1 MTDKNI
7 NENTGGNLGVELE
20 NRCRVILIAPTN
32 ADAIK
37 NVEVALS
44 GGDVA
49 SVIVPIGDMSE
60 TQYRVHAIRLVPI
73 IQAAGAA
80 AILVGDTQVLGRNEA
95 DGLFVASGAD
105 DLIEA
110 LEKFSPKKIIG
121 FGGVKDRHQAMMA
134 GDIGPDFVF
143 FGKLNGDIKP
153 EPHRKN
159 IALAEWWSQLIS
171 IPCVVMAGSDLQS
184 VKEIAENHADFVA
197 LSLAV
202 FDHANGPKAG
212 VAEANALLEK
222 YAPSLKQDE

>member
-1 MTDKNI
+1 MTDKNKTEI
-7 NENTGGNLGVELE
+7 DVVELE

-32 ADAIK
+32 DGAVAQL
-37 NVEVALS
+37 EAALS

-49 SVIVPIGDMSE
+49 SVIVPMGDMSE
-60 TQYRVHAIRLVPI
+60 TQYRVHAIKLVSI
-73 IQAAGAA
+73 IQDAGAA

-95 DGLFVASGAD
+95 DGLFISSGVEN
-105 DLIEA
+105 LIEG

-121 FGGVKDRHQAMMA
+121 FGGIKDRHQAMVA

-184 VKEIAENHADFVA
+184 VKLVAENRADFVA

-202 FDHANGPKAG
+202 FDHENGPKAG
-212 VAEANALLEK
+212 VEEANAILEK
-222 YAPSLKQDE
+222 YAPSLKQDDE

>member
-1 MTDKNI
+1 MTDNNKT
-7 NENTGGNLGVELE
+7 ENSVVELE

-32 ADAIK
+32 EDAVAK
-37 NVEVALS
+37 VETALT

-49 SVIVPIGDMSE
+49 SVIIPMGELSE
-60 TQYRVHAIRLVPI
+60 TQYRVHAIKLVSI

-80 AILVGDTQVLGRNEA
+80 AILVGDTQVLGRHEA
-95 DGLFVASGAD
+95 DGLFIASGVN
-105 DLIEA
+105 DLIEG

-121 FGGVKDRHQAMMA
+121 FGGIKDRHQAMVA

-159 IALAEWWSQLIS
+159 IALAEWWSQLVS

-184 VKEIAENHADFVA
+184 VRVVAENRADFVA

-202 FDHANGPKAG
+202 FDHKDGPKAG
-212 VAEANALLEK
+212 VAEANAILEK
-222 YAPSLKQDE
+222 YAPSLEQDDE

>member
-1 MTDKNI
+1 MTDNNI
-7 NENTGGNLGVELE
+7 NENNSVELE
-20 NRCRVILIAPTN
+20 NRCRVILIAPTHEN
-32 ADAIK
+32 AVAD
-37 NVEVALS
+37 VEAALS

-49 SVIVPIGDMSE
+49 SVIVPMGDMSE
-60 TQYRVHAIRLVPI
+60 TKYRVHAIKLVSI

-95 DGLFVASGAD
+95 DGLFIATGVE
-105 DLIEA
+105 DLIEG

-121 FGGVKDRHQAMMA
+121 FGGVKDRHQAMIA

-171 IPCVVMAGSDLQS
+171 IPCVVMAGSDLNS
-184 VKEIAENHADFVA
+184 VIDIAENRADFVA

-202 FDHANGPKAG
+202 FDNEDGPKAA
-212 VAEANALLEK
+212 VSQANALLEK
-222 YAPSLKQDE
+222 YAPSLLQDDE

>member
-7 NENTGGNLGVELE
+7 NENNGVELE

-32 ADAIK
+32 GDVVA
-37 NVEVALS
+37 NVEAALS

-49 SVIVPIGDMSE
+49 SVIVPMGEMSE
-60 TQYRVHAIRLVPI
+60 THYRVHAIKLVSI

-95 DGLFVASGAD
+95 DGLFIASGPD
-105 DLIEA
+105 NLIEA

-153 EPHRKN
+153 EPHHKN

-171 IPCVVMAGSDLQS
+171 IPCVVMSGSDLNS
-184 VKEIAENHADFVA
+184 VIEIAESRADFVA
-197 LSLAV
+197 LGSAV
-202 FDHANGPKAG
+202 FDNDKGPK
-212 VAEANALLEK
+212 VAVSEANALLEK
-222 YAPSLKQDE
+222 YAPSLLQDDE

>member
-7 NENTGGNLGVELE
+7 NENNGVELE

-32 ADAIK
+32 GDAVA

-49 SVIVPIGDMSE
+49 SVIVPMGEMSE
-60 TQYRVHAIRLVPI
+60 TQYRVHAIKLVSI

-95 DGLFVASGAD
+95 DGLFIASGPD
-105 DLIEA
+105 NLIEA

-153 EPHRKN
+153 EPHHKN

-171 IPCVVMAGSDLQS
+171 IPCVVMSGSDLNS
-184 VKEIAENHADFVA
+184 VIEIAESRADFVA
-197 LSLAV
+197 LGSAV
-202 FDHANGPKAG
+202 FDNDKGPK
-212 VAEANALLEK
+212 VAVSEANALLEK
-222 YAPSLKQDE
+222 YAPSLLQDDE